1 LPPQR
6 AAEGAAGEDGRSV
19 RDVTAPT
26 TQAPPRKVEVQL
38 DTGLRR
44 DVGKLSLLFTGVGA
58 IIGSGWLFGA
68 LYASQIAGPASI
80 FSWVVGG
87 IIVMIIGV
95 VYAELGTM
103 FPVAGGIIRFPHY
116 AFGSFASYSSGWIS
130 WLAAAAVTPVEV
142 LASLQYADPY
152 MGWLMYPV
160 GEVYLLTGPGTVVAV
175 ALMFLYSLVNVL
187 GVKLFAQF
195 NNVLV
200 WWKLAVIAVLIVAV
214 FFLQFDLGNLTSH
227 GFAPM
232 GWGSVFTA
240 IPAAGVAFAYL
251 GFRNGIEYAAETDNP
266 QRNVPFA
273 VIGSVALTALIYI
286 ALQVVFITGLP
297 DGLLEK
303 GWANL
308 GFAESAGP
316 LAGLAL
322 VLGAGWLA
330 WLLRVDAIISPA
342 DTGLIYSGVTA
353 RLSYANARNGNAPQW
368 LTKLNSRGIPW
379 ASVLLMFVVGCVFFL
394 PFPSWQLFI
403 GFITSAF
410 AISFGAGPVAVG
422 ALRRQLPEQDRPF
435 RLPGGD
441 LLPLAAFFGS
451 SLLVFWSGW
460 DINEKM
466 LIALLLGYVVYGVYH
481 FTAKVD
487 LPPLEMRSGLWFPV
501 WVLGLMVIS
510 YLGDIDGN
518 GKVTPGLLLDGDAG
532 PLSLGTGALVCLVFS
547 VAVFYLGV
555 ALRLPP
561 ERAATNIRRTPTAE
575 PEAMAH

>member
-1 LPPQR
+1 
-6 AAEGAAGEDGRSV
+6 
-19 RDVTAPT
+19 VTAPT
-26 TQAPPRKVEVQL
+26 TQAPPRKVEVRL
-38 DTGLRR
+38 DTGLKQ

-87 IIVMIIGV
+87 MIVMVIGI
-95 VYAELGTM
+95 VYAELSTM
-103 FPVAGGIIRFPHY
+103 FPVAGGIIRFPQY

-152 MGWLMYPV
+152 IGWLMYPV
-160 GEVYLLTGPGTVVAV
+160 GDVYLLTGPGTVVAV

-232 GWGSVFTA
+232 GLGSVFTA

-273 VIGSVALTALIYI
+273 VIGSILLTSVIYI
-286 ALQVVFITGLP
+286 ALQFVFITGLP
-297 DGLLEK
+297 ESLLDK

-308 GFAESAGP
+308 SFAESAGP

-330 WLLRVDAIISPA
+330 WLLRVDAIVSPA

-368 LTKLNSRGIPW
+368 LTKLNNRGIPW
-379 ASVLLMFVVGCVFFL
+379 ASVLLMFVVGCIFFL

-403 GFITSAF
+403 GFITAAF
-410 AISFGAGPVAVG
+410 AVSFGAGPVAVG
-422 ALRRQLPEQDRPF
+422 ALRRQLPDQPRPF
-435 RLPGGD
+435 FLPGGD
-441 LLPLAAFFGS
+441 LLPLLAFFGS
-451 SLLVFWSGW
+451 SMLVFWSGW

-466 LIALLLGYVVYGVYH
+466 FIAMLLGYVVYVIYH
-481 FTAKVD
+481 FTAKVR
-487 LPPLEMRSGLWFPV
+487 LPRLEIRSGLWFPL
-501 WVLGLMVIS
+501 WVVGLMVIS
-510 YLGDIDGN
+510 YFGDIDGN

-532 PLSLGTGALVCLVFS
+532 PLSLGTGAVVCLVFS
-547 VAVFYLGV
+547 VAVYYLGV
-555 ALRLPP
+555 ALRLSP
-561 ERAATNIRRTPTAE
+561 EKAAASIRQTPTDD
-575 PEAMAH
+575 PETAHAH